1 MNRKEWRSKYLN
13 ERISV
18 ITTVVD
24 EAYACLVLENLL
36 PELIGAVNK
45 ETERKGTKYT
55 SKRRK
60 KETWMRKDSNG
71 IRYRSTGMMATDQTH
86 HGWSMR
92 GIKRFNLLVKK
103 INELRR
109 DEDHV
114 RNLDELCTKIYR
126 NSDLRG
132 DEGCTDYD
140 AHETDNSTL
149 SSMAVE
155 NGFDMFDA

>member
-1 MNRKEWRSKYLN
+1 
-13 ERISV
+13 
-18 ITTVVD
+18 
-24 EAYACLVLENLL
+24 
-36 PELIGAVNK
+36 
-45 ETERKGTKYT
+45 
-55 SKRRK
+55 
-60 KETWMRKDSNG
+60 
-71 IRYRSTGMMATDQTH
+71 MATDRT
-86 HGWSMR
+86 HGWSMS

-109 DEDHV
+109 DEAHV
-114 RNLDELCTKIYR
+114 RNLEENCTKVYR

-140 AHETDNSTL
+140 AHETNNLTL